1 MPKGIVAPFAIDKG
15 CYKMAA
21 KKESEAEIIM
31 YGEIVE
37 SRPYDYW
44 TGREVPGDFII
55 QKEFLDDLNTAIN
68 SGIKKLTLRI
78 NSLGGDADVSIVIHN
93 RLREIQKE
101 GIAVTCIVDGMAMSG
116 GSLIMC
122 GCDNVRVNPSSII
135 MIHKCWKIYYGAF
148 NADDL
153 REEANSHDAYDKAQS
168 SIYTRKTGLSETKIL
183 HMMKENTYM
192 TGAEAVEKG
201 FADELIED
209 SKTNSF
215 AASANGRSIFVNG
228 KTFHLAR
235 GMKVPDIFPIMEHKN
250 VISTEAS
257 DDINTSSGSD
267 TDNKK
272 EGGQSPMAKNL
283 EELRAENSELASQV
297 ESDVRAA
304 VSAEHA
310 TDIENRVAEERR
322 RISEIDEIAALYD
335 DETVRNA
342 KYGEHPCTAQEM
354 SFRAAQQAAKTGSAF
369 MANAKEDAKNGANG
383 VPSAAEPSDDGTEK
397 TPAQKQAEADSTI
410 HALLHKEEGKS

>member
-37 SRPYDYW
+37 NRPYNWW
-44 TGREVPGDFII
+44 TGEEVQGDFII
-55 QKEFLDDLNTAIN
+55 QSEFLEDLNTLI
-68 SGIKKLTLRI
+68 SKGTSKITLRM
-78 NSLGGDADVSIVIHN
+78 NSLGGDAGVSILIHN
-93 RLREIQKE
+93 RLRELQNDGVEI
-101 GIAVTCIVDGMAMSG
+101 TCIVDGVAMSG

-122 GCDNVRVNPSSII
+122 ACNHVKANPSSII
-135 MIHKCWKIYYGAF
+135 MIHKCWTYYWGAY
-148 NADDL
+148 NADEL
-153 REEANSHDAYDKAQS
+153 RNLATSQDVFDKAQCN
-168 SIYTRKTGLSETKIL
+168 IYARKTGLSEVKIL
-183 HMMKENTYM
+183 HMMGETTYM
-192 TGAEAVEKG
+192 TGDEAVSMG
-201 FADELIED
+201 FCDELIED
-209 SKTNSF
+209 AEPLNI
-215 AASANGRSIFVNG
+215 AASANRTSVLVNG

-235 GMKVPDIFPIMEHKN
+235 GMKVPDMFPVMEYEN

-322 RISEIDEIAALYD
+322 RISEIDEIASLYD

-354 SFRAAQQAAKTGSAF
+354 AFRAAQQAAKTGSAF